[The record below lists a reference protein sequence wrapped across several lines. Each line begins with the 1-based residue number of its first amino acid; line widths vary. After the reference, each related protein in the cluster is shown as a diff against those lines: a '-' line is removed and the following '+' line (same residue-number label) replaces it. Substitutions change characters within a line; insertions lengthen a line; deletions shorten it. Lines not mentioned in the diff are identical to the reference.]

1 MQQADT
7 LWFKS
12 KVDGWMG
19 VVIVALPVTQVG
31 SAIYAISIG
40 DSEGLIA
47 SLVGLAVIAAIYGLV
62 VAPVRYGIT
71 DDALLVHFGVI
82 RQRIRFDAIRE
93 VYPTRALWSSPALSL
108 DRLAVTTGRGPFN
121 LTLISPERRDEFL
134 ALLSAR
140 GDLRWDGKR
149 WVRG

>member
-1 MQQADT
+1 MQQADVV
-7 LWFKS
+7 WFKS

-19 VVIVALPVTQVG
+19 AILVMVPLIQFGA
-31 SAIYAISIG
+31 SIYAVSIG
-40 DSEGLIA
+40 DGEGLIA
-47 SLVGLAVIAAIYGLV
+47 SVIGLAFVAAIYGLLV
-62 VAPVRYGIT
+62 VPVRYGIT

-108 DRLAVTTGRGPFN
+108 DRLAITTGRGPFN
-121 LTLISPERRDEFL
+121 LTLISPERREEFL

-140 GDLRWDGKR
+140 AGLRWDEKR
-149 WVRG
+149 WARG